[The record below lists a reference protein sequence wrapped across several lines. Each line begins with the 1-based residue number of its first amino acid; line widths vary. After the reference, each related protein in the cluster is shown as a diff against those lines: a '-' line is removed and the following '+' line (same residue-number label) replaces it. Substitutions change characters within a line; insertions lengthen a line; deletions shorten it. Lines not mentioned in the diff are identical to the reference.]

1 MKSSHLG
8 RYKDIGM
15 LLVEHRHAVDS
26 AADADPEEM
35 AGDARELATSLEAL
49 GPTFVKLG
57 QLLSTRADLLPDPY
71 LHALARLQDS
81 VEPIG
86 FGQIERIVSE
96 ELGVRLS
103 KGFAEFES
111 TPLAAASLGQVH
123 RARLRDGR
131 AVAVKVQRPDIRSR
145 IVDDMDAIEEI
156 ASLADAHTDWGKR
169 LGFADMV
176 AEFRTSLM
184 AELDYQQEAENLRAV
199 GANLAGREGI
209 VVPRPIADYTTSRV
223 LTMDFVDGRSVGSLG
238 PLALIDIDGPALA
251 STLFGAYLDQILVD
265 GLFHADPH
273 PGNVLVTDDGRLA
286 LLDLGMVGRVEPEMQ
301 DSLTKLLLAISEGQ
315 GRRAAEVAI
324 VLGRPLDDF
333 DGEAFR
339 RRAAD
344 LVMRS
349 QDSTV
354 GELQAG
360 ATIAELSRIAAESGL
375 RLPPSLTMLAKT
387 LLNLDD
393 VSRTLDPTFDPGQA
407 IQRES
412 SDLLRRK
419 LLTAASPAHVMAAAM
434 EAKEFA
440 EMLPAR
446 VNRVMDAL
454 ASGELTLNVQGI
466 DERDIMR
473 GVQKLANRLAFGVV
487 VASLVVG
494 AALIMPIETSAKLF
508 GYPALAIA
516 MFLLAAAAGVGL
528 LISIQLGDLPQRKR
542 RWKHL
547 GVSVAGP
554 RAVPDP
560 WTTRGSAQQTMA
572 RVGSRPRL
580 PTRRRP
586 TPTARSVRSV
596 ATWRCCRS
604 TGASPMPSSWPMER
618 PSRCRWTGL
627 RSRSDRQ
634 PRPTGPTTRTPRA
647 DAATVR

>member
-238 PLALIDIDGPALA
+238 PLALIDIDGPGLA

-419 LLTAASPAHVMAAAM
+419 LLSAASPANVMAAAM

-542 RWKHL
+542 R
-547 GVSVAGP
+547 
-554 RAVPDP
+554 
-560 WTTRGSAQQTMA
+560 
-572 RVGSRPRL
+572 
-580 PTRRRP
+580 
-586 TPTARSVRSV
+586 
-596 ATWRCCRS
+596 
-604 TGASPMPSSWPMER
+604 
-618 PSRCRWTGL
+618 
-627 RSRSDRQ
+627 
-634 PRPTGPTTRTPRA
+634 
-647 DAATVR
+647 

>member
-35 AGDARELATSLEAL
+35 AGDARELATRLEAL

-419 LLTAASPAHVMAAAM
+419 LLSAASPANVMAAAM

-542 RWKHL
+542 R
-547 GVSVAGP
+547 
-554 RAVPDP
+554 
-560 WTTRGSAQQTMA
+560 
-572 RVGSRPRL
+572 
-580 PTRRRP
+580 
-586 TPTARSVRSV
+586 
-596 ATWRCCRS
+596 
-604 TGASPMPSSWPMER
+604 
-618 PSRCRWTGL
+618 
-627 RSRSDRQ
+627 
-634 PRPTGPTTRTPRA
+634 
-647 DAATVR
+647 

>member
-238 PLALIDIDGPALA
+238 PLALIEIDGPALA

-273 PGNVLVTDDGRLA
+273 PGNVLVTHDGRLA

-375 RLPPSLTMLAKT
+375 RLPPSLTMLAKP

-419 LLTAASPAHVMAAAM
+419 LLSAASPANVMAAAM

-542 RWKHL
+542 R
-547 GVSVAGP
+547 
-554 RAVPDP
+554 
-560 WTTRGSAQQTMA
+560 
-572 RVGSRPRL
+572 
-580 PTRRRP
+580 
-586 TPTARSVRSV
+586 
-596 ATWRCCRS
+596 
-604 TGASPMPSSWPMER
+604 
-618 PSRCRWTGL
+618 
-627 RSRSDRQ
+627 
-634 PRPTGPTTRTPRA
+634 
-647 DAATVR
+647 

>member
-103 KGFAEFES
+103 KGFAGFES

-360 ATIAELSRIAAESGL
+360 ATIAELSRIAAESGM

-419 LLTAASPAHVMAAAM
+419 LLSAASPANVMAAAM

-542 RWKHL
+542 R
-547 GVSVAGP
+547 
-554 RAVPDP
+554 
-560 WTTRGSAQQTMA
+560 
-572 RVGSRPRL
+572 
-580 PTRRRP
+580 
-586 TPTARSVRSV
+586 
-596 ATWRCCRS
+596 
-604 TGASPMPSSWPMER
+604 
-618 PSRCRWTGL
+618 
-627 RSRSDRQ
+627 
-634 PRPTGPTTRTPRA
+634 
-647 DAATVR
+647 

>member
-419 LLTAASPAHVMAAAM
+419 LLSAASPANVMAAAM

-542 RWKHL
+542 R
-547 GVSVAGP
+547 
-554 RAVPDP
+554 
-560 WTTRGSAQQTMA
+560 
-572 RVGSRPRL
+572 
-580 PTRRRP
+580 
-586 TPTARSVRSV
+586 
-596 ATWRCCRS
+596 
-604 TGASPMPSSWPMER
+604 
-618 PSRCRWTGL
+618 
-627 RSRSDRQ
+627 
-634 PRPTGPTTRTPRA
+634 
-647 DAATVR
+647 

>member
-333 DGEAFR
+333 DGEAYR

-344 LVMRS
+344 HVMRS

-419 LLTAASPAHVMAAAM
+419 LLSAASPANVMAAAM

-542 RWKHL
+542 R
-547 GVSVAGP
+547 
-554 RAVPDP
+554 
-560 WTTRGSAQQTMA
+560 
-572 RVGSRPRL
+572 
-580 PTRRRP
+580 
-586 TPTARSVRSV
+586 
-596 ATWRCCRS
+596 
-604 TGASPMPSSWPMER
+604 
-618 PSRCRWTGL
+618 
-627 RSRSDRQ
+627 
-634 PRPTGPTTRTPRA
+634 
-647 DAATVR
+647 

>member
-1 MKSSHLG
+1 
-8 RYKDIGM
+8 M
-15 LLVEHRHAVDS
+15 LLFGHRHAVDS
-26 AADADPEEM
+26 AIEADPAEM
-35 AGDARELATSLEAL
+35 AEDARELATSLEAL

-419 LLTAASPAHVMAAAM
+419 LLTAASPANVMAAAM

-542 RWKHL
+542 R
-547 GVSVAGP
+547 
-554 RAVPDP
+554 
-560 WTTRGSAQQTMA
+560 
-572 RVGSRPRL
+572 
-580 PTRRRP
+580 
-586 TPTARSVRSV
+586 
-596 ATWRCCRS
+596 
-604 TGASPMPSSWPMER
+604 
-618 PSRCRWTGL
+618 
-627 RSRSDRQ
+627 
-634 PRPTGPTTRTPRA
+634 
-647 DAATVR
+647 